1 MLSDNEINFLCA
13 EIADETLE
21 AENDAVWNSVV
32 ASIMAMGEMYTKEY
46 DSEWDW
52 EAVVSIQQQR

>member
-32 ASIMAMGEMYTKEY
+32 VSIMAMGEMYTKEY
-46 DSEWDW
+46 DSEWD
-52 EAVVSIQQQR
+52 